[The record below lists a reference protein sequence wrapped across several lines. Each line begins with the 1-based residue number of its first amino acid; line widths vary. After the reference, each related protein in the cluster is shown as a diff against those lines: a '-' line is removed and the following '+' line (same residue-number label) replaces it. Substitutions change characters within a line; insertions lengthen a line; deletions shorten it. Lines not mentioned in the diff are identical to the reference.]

1 MKKIITMIL
10 LTAFMLVGELAMAQT
25 PNGINYQ
32 AVLRNTSNQIITNQ
46 NVGIRLSILE
56 NTSTGTVV
64 YSETFNTT
72 TNSYGVVNLVLG
84 SGTVLSGV
92 FANINWS
99 SASHFVKVDVDFT
112 GGTSYQFMGTS
123 QLQSVP
129 YALYA
134 AKASSFDEV
143 DGDTTNELQM
153 LNLSNDTLYLTNG
166 NWVYL
171 GGSGSIWTQQGNKV
185 YVLNDKVGIGTNNP
199 TSAMHIVDTTSAGG
213 LGGQLKLEGG
223 NRASIS
229 FVNDSIAAGNSEI
242 FVDAQYKEMQFKHN
256 GGTKMTIH
264 SNGSVSIGTYDHDAK
279 LKVKQMNSSDTTIGI
294 YTIADGGFALK
305 GKTYATTNNDW
316 NNIGLYSELLTFA
329 NSSGRAIFGN
339 SYGMGDHAYAVS
351 GESHLATG
359 QNTGVRGVSLSNSNN
374 NTWQFGGNFEARGEY
389 DTTQG
394 VGSGSHYGVRAE
406 AKGGGFNC
414 GVRGFG
420 LSHNNTTNA
429 NYGGYFSAIANWEN
443 FNGAGQGD
451 HYGVKAQ
458 AFGAGQW
465 NIGVS
470 STAQGSNVNSNNH
483 GGDFFGY
490 CDVQNSGYNNGVYA
504 LADSSTYMN
513 TGVYGNASSNVGKY
527 NFGGRF
533 LSNGTGNGTNGR
545 NSGVE
550 GWSQNNQVSN
560 YGVIGSAQFD
570 SQSNPGINPGI
581 NGVLGQGG
589 GSGGT
594 NYGVHGSA
602 WVAGNG
608 SGSASGVYGTV
619 GNSVFASQICQ
630 GVDGTTWAHSTQNIG
645 VGGWA
650 NSAVS
655 GDSLNYGVYGNAI
668 NADTN
673 YGVFASATSYDGTE
687 AVNYGIF
694 AQAANGTT
702 ANYAGFFEG
711 DVTITGNLNVSGSI
725 SKASGTFKIDH
736 PLDPDNKY
744 LVHSFVESPEMMN
757 VYSGNITTDANG
769 MATVV
774 LPSYFEAANKD
785 FRYQLTPIGQFAQ
798 AIIKEEVSANKFV
811 IQTDK
816 PNVKI
821 SWQVTAVRNDPY
833 AKQHRVVPEQNK
845 PASEQGKYL
854 HPELYDKS
862 SADRV
867 YPTHSN
873 AATQQMLK
881 EKLEQK
887 TKPIEEL
894 KSAPS
899 TAPANE
905 NKKQSSTQKVN

>member
-1 MKKIITMIL
+1 MRKIITILL
-10 LTAFMLVGELAMAQT
+10 LTATLFVCNNVLAQT

-32 AVLRNTSNQIITNQ
+32 AVLRNTNNQIITNQ
-46 NVGIRLSILE
+46 NVGLRLSVLQ
-56 NTSTGTVV
+56 TSSTGTVA

-72 TNSYGVVNLVLG
+72 TNDYGVVNLVLG
-84 SGTVLSGV
+84 QGTVLSGS
-92 FANINWS
+92 FSNIDWGI
-99 SASHFVKVDVDFT
+99 ASYFVKVDVDFT
-112 GGTSYQFMGTS
+112 GGVNYQFMGTS

-134 AKASSFDEV
+134 ERVSSYDEV

-153 LNLSNDTLYLTNG
+153 LNLSNDTLYLSDG

-171 GGSGSIWTQQGNKV
+171 GGSGSIWTQQGNSV
-185 YVLNDKVGIGTNNP
+185 FVLNDKVGVGTNNP
-199 TSAMHIVDTTSAGG
+199 TSAMHIVDTSSASGYA
-213 LGGQLKLEGG
+213 GQLKLEGG
-223 NRASIS
+223 NQASIS
-229 FVNDSIAAGNSEI
+229 FVNDSVAAGNSKI
-242 FVDAQYKEMQFKHN
+242 VVNAAYNQMQFRHN

-264 SNGSVSIGTYDHDAK
+264 KNGSVSIGTYEHDAK

-294 YTIADGGFALK
+294 YTIADGGIALK

-316 NNIGLYSELLTFA
+316 NNIGLYSELNTLS

-339 SYGMGDHAYAVS
+339 SYGIGNHAYAVS

-359 QNTGVRGVSLSNSNN
+359 QNTGVRGVALSNSNN
-374 NTWQFGGNFEARGEY
+374 NSWQFGGNFEARGEY

-420 LSHNNTTNA
+420 LSHNNTN
-429 NYGGYFSAIANWEN
+429 NQNLGGYFSARANWDN
-443 FNGAGQGD
+443 FNGAGQGN
-451 HYGVKAQ
+451 HYGLKAE
-458 AFGAGQW
+458 AFGAGS
-465 NIGVS
+465 NNYGIEAK
-470 STAQGSNVNSNNH
+470 AQGSNVNSNNH
-483 GGDFFGY
+483 GGDFYGF
-490 CDVQNSGYNNGVYA
+490 CDVQNNGYNNGIYA
-504 LADSSTYMN
+504 VADSSTYMN
-513 TGVYGNASSNVGKY
+513 TGVYGKASSNVGKY
-527 NFGGRF
+527 NFGGKFESR
-533 LSNGTGNGTNGR
+533 GTGNGSSGR
-545 NSGVE
+545 NVGVE
-550 GWSQNNQVSN
+550 AWSENNVKSNYGLIGSAKFDSQNNP
-560 YGVIGSAQFD
+560 GV
-570 SQSNPGINPGI
+570 NPGI
-581 NGVLGQGG
+581 NGVYGQGG
-589 GSGGT
+589 GSGGA
-594 NYGVHGSA
+594 NFGVHGTA

-619 GNSVFASQICQ
+619 GNIVFTSQMCQ
-630 GVDGTTWAHSTQNIG
+630 GVDGTTWSHSKQNVG

-673 YGVFASATSYDGTE
+673 YGVFASATGYDGTE
-687 AVNYGIF
+687 TVNYGIF
-694 AQAANGTT
+694 AQAANGST

-736 PLDPDNKY
+736 PLDPENKY
-744 LVHSFVESPEMMN
+744 LVHSFVESPEMIN

-785 FRYQLTPIGQFAQ
+785 FRYQLTAIGQFAQ
-798 AIIKEEVSANKFV
+798 AIIKDEISANTFV

-821 SWQVTAVRNDPY
+821 SWQVTAVRNDAY
-833 AKQHRVVPEQNK
+833 AKKHRIEPEQSK
-845 PASEQGKYL
+845 SASEQGKYL
-854 HPELYDKS
+854 HPELYDKTD
-862 SADRV
+862 ADNV
-867 YPTHSN
+867 YPKHSN
-873 AATQQMLK
+873 AAAK
-881 EKLEQK
+881 EMVKKKLEQN

-894 KSAPS
+894 KSAPNP
-899 TAPANE
+899 APVKEKNQ
-905 NKKQSSTQKVN
+905 QSSTQKVN